1 MKRTVCLFPFY
12 NEENRL
18 DKDVFRGVFTQY
30 KSVDFW
36 LLNDGST
43 DGTLLLLEQL
53 ASEFEHVSVINSPVN
68 LGKAEVIRRGMQ
80 LACGMN
86 EGIPEE
92 FTERTGYDYI
102 GFLDS
107 DFATPYY
114 EFERLRLIIEAS
126 NYDIVWGSRVKLKG
140 WNVTRN
146 IVRHWFS
153 RIILTLINTMFRLE
167 IYDTQCGCKLFK
179 REAAQELFAKPF
191 VTKWLFDIEVFVRY
205 KRWSARQ
212 VVAVGNAADGGVKVG
227 AGAVGESAV
236 ERLYEVPLVQWT
248 EIKGSKIKMKDFM
261 LVPFN
266 ILKLWWNY
274 RG

>member
-1 MKRTVCLFPFY
+1 MNRTVCLFPFY
-12 NEENRL
+12 NEEHRL
-18 DKDVFRGVFTQY
+18 DKEVFKGVFAQNIA
-30 KSVDFW
+30 VDFW

-43 DGTLLLLEQL
+43 DRTLQLLEEL
-53 ASEFEHVSVINSPVN
+53 AGEFKHVKVVNNPVN
-68 LGKAEVIRRGMQ
+68 LGKAEVIRRGME
-80 LACGMN
+80 LACGA
-86 EGIPEE
+86 EGKGFE
-92 FTERTGYDYI
+92 YI

-114 EFERLRLIIEAS
+114 EFDRLRLIIEDS

-140 WNVTRN
+140 WDVRRN

-153 RIILTLINTMFRLE
+153 RIILTIINTIFGLE

-179 REAAQELFAKPF
+179 REVAQELFANSF
-191 VTKWLFDIEVFVRY
+191 VTKWLFDIEVFIRY
-205 KRWSARQ
+205 KRWS
-212 VVAVGNAADGGVKVG
+212 
-227 AGAVGESAV
+227 SV

-266 ILKLWWNY
+266 IMKLWWNY